1 MRMRDSEMTCA
12 WMKVFAS
19 EIKEKEIKALTQG
32 LIEYAGWTETDAMAC
47 AAKAYDVSLDYVN
60 GILHPKAAV

>member
-1 MRMRDSEMTCA
+1 VRRRDSEMTGA
-12 WMKVFAS
+12 WMKVFAQ
-19 EIKEKEIKALTQG
+19 EIKDGNIKALTQG

>member
-1 MRMRDSEMTCA
+1 MTGALMRMLEP
-12 WMKVFAS
+12 

-32 LIEYAGWTETDAMAC
+32 LIELAGWSEADAVKGT
-47 AAKAYDVSLDYVN
+47 AKQFDVSVDYVN